1 MKINSKFFKKLF
13 FFTLISFISIECSI
27 RIFKLTNDIP
37 QREIDENGL
46 QTYVVN
52 QTGYFN
58 NNLWKV
64 NEYGFIG
71 LKDVNHD
78 NQILI
83 IGDSMIENIMN
94 PIECNLGY
102 YIKNQMKEKYG
113 VFEIGRSGMTLIEA
127 MEFKKKYETIIKP
140 KKIIV
145 FINENDV
152 EESISEISRLSDR
165 LQISIKSGDLE
176 KVKIKYPIL
185 KKILY
190 QIKTIYY
197 LYIKG
202 YFSVNFLDFRTNQ
215 KVFKTNNDKLEK
227 FFTILKLNY
236 DLEKITFLVNSN
248 DPNIEL
254 IEREFKKDRLI
265 KFETSEDWF
274 VKGDGHWNCLGH
286 KNVSNIIVEKLKNI
300 YSN

>member
-1 MKINSKFFKKLF
+1 M
-13 FFTLISFISIECSI
+13 
-27 RIFKLTNDIP
+27 TNDIP

-52 QTGYFN
+52 QSGYFN

-71 LKDVNHD
+71 LKDVNHE

-102 YIKNQMKEKYG
+102 YIKNQMEKKYG

-140 KKIIV
+140 KKTIV
-145 FINENDV
+145 FINENDI
-152 EESISEISRLSDR
+152 EESISDISRLSDR
-165 LQISIKSGDLE
+165 LQINIKSGDLE

-185 KKILY
+185 KKVLY
-190 QIKTIYY
+190 NIKTIYY

-202 YFSVNFLDFRTNQ
+202 YFSVNFIDFQTNQ
-215 KVFKTNNDKLEK
+215 KVLKTNNDKLEE

-236 DLEKITFLVNSN
+236 DLEKITFLINSN
-248 DPNIEL
+248 YPNIEL

-286 KNVSNIIVEKLKNI
+286 KNVSNIIVEKLNNI

>member
-1 MKINSKFFKKLF
+1 MKINFKFFKKLF
-13 FFTLISFISIECSI
+13 FFTLISFISIESSI

-46 QTYVVN
+46 QTYMVN
-52 QTGYFN
+52 QSGYFN
-58 NNLWKV
+58 DNLWKV

-71 LKDVNHD
+71 LKDVNHE

-102 YIKNQMKEKYG
+102 YIKNLMGQKYG

-140 KKIIV
+140 NKIIV
-145 FINENDV
+145 FINENDI

-165 LQISIKSGDLE
+165 LQINIKSGDLE

-190 QIKTIYY
+190 NIKTIYY

-202 YFSVNFLDFRTNQ
+202 YFSVNFLNFQTNQ
-215 KVFKTNNDKLEK
+215 KVLKPKHDKLER
-227 FFTILKLNY
+227 FFRILKLNY
-236 DLEKITFLVNSN
+236 DLEKITFLINSN
-248 DPNIEL
+248 DSNIEL
-254 IEREFKKDRLI
+254 IERELKKNKII
-265 KFETSEDWF
+265 KFETSENWF

-286 KNVSNIIVEKLKNI
+286 KKVSKLIVEKLNNI
-300 YSN
+300 NSN

>member
-71 LKDVNHD
+71 LKDVNNE

-94 PIECNLGY
+94 PINCLAIVGCFVILLY
-102 YIKNQMKEKYG
+102 TK
-113 VFEIGRSGMTLIEA
+113 FENS
-127 MEFKKKYETIIKP
+127 
-140 KKIIV
+140 
-145 FINENDV
+145 
-152 EESISEISRLSDR
+152 
-165 LQISIKSGDLE
+165 
-176 KVKIKYPIL
+176 
-185 KKILY
+185 
-190 QIKTIYY
+190 
-197 LYIKG
+197 
-202 YFSVNFLDFRTNQ
+202 
-215 KVFKTNNDKLEK
+215 
-227 FFTILKLNY
+227 LKLFGCQCSGG
-236 DLEKITFLVNSN
+236 DIVN
-248 DPNIEL
+248 
-254 IEREFKKDRLI
+254 RL
-265 KFETSEDWF
+265 W
-274 VKGDGHWNCLGH
+274 
-286 KNVSNIIVEKLKNI
+286 
-300 YSN
+300 